1 MLNDSVTPAQIDS
14 LITALEAMLGT
25 LDEER
30 TALSSADA
38 VALGDIADRK
48 ATTVEAISHQYE
60 ELKRGLGL
68 NHDGDALDDAS
79 SQPFTE
85 TLSQI
90 RLNQPQL
97 AARLD
102 QLVALTRTCRQ
113 SNQDNGALVNLG
125 LHNCQSN
132 MNLLHSLNSP
142 EPVGTYGP
150 QAQSDNHFD
159 SLQRLQLRA

>member
-1 MLNDSVTPAQIDS
+1 MLNDSVEPAQIDS

-25 LDEER
+25 LEEER
-30 TALSSADA
+30 TALGNADA
-38 VALGDIADRK
+38 VALGDIAERK
-48 ATTVEAISHQYE
+48 ATTVEAISRQYE
-60 ELKRGLGL
+60 EFKRGLGL
-68 NHDGDALDDAS
+68 NHDGDADAAS
-79 SQPFTE
+79 AQPFTAA
-85 TLSQI
+85 LDKI

-97 AARLD
+97 AERLD
-102 QLVALTRTCRQ
+102 HLVALTRSCRQ

-132 MNLLHSLNSP
+132 MNLLHSFNSP

-150 QAQSDNHFD
+150 QAQSDDRFD